1 MEALAAEI
9 RHDREEA
16 IAGAIYGTILT
27 AATMSVVS
35 DKRWDEPFLTSAQ
48 VLVTLAVFWLAHAF
62 AHGVAVR
69 VTEDD
74 PRPHEMIHD
83 LRATWP
89 MVGSAFPQLAPMVL
103 VGLHVFSYDTG
114 LWVAY
119 ALAVGILASYG
130 VVIARRRRLG
140 TAGTV
145 KLVAASGVA
154 GLILIT
160 LKELIH

>member
-1 MEALAAEI
+1 
-9 RHDREEA
+9 
-16 IAGAIYGTILT
+16 
-27 AATMSVVS
+27 MSVVS

-48 VLVTLAVFWLAHAF
+48 VLVTLAVFWLAHSF

-69 VTEDD
+69 VTDD
-74 PRPHEMIHD
+74 EPHPREMVHD
-83 LRATWP
+83 LRASWP
-89 MVGSAFPQLAPMVL
+89 MVAAAFPQLAPMVL
-103 VGLHVFSYDTG
+103 VGLHVFTYDTG

-119 ALAVGILASYG
+119 GLAVATLASYG

-140 TAGTV
+140 TVSTV
-145 KLVAASGVA
+145 RLVAVIGIL

>member
-1 MEALAAEI
+1 MEALAAQT

-35 DKRWDEPFLTSAQ
+35 DKRWDKPFLTSVQ
-48 VLVTLAVFWLAHAF
+48 VLVTLVVFWLAHAF

-69 VTEDD
+69 VTEEEPH
-74 PRPHEMIHD
+74 PREMAHD

-89 MVGSAFPQLAPMVL
+89 MVPSAFPQLAPMVL
-103 VGLHVFSYDTG
+103 VGLNVFSYETG
-114 LWVAY
+114 LWIAYGVAV
-119 ALAVGILASYG
+119 AILASYG

-140 TAGTV
+140 AGGTA
-145 KLVAASGVA
+145 KLVAASGLL

-160 LKELIH
+160 LKEFVH

>member
-1 MEALAAEI
+1 MEAMAAEA

-16 IAGAIYGTILT
+16 ISGAIYGTIIT

-48 VLVTLAVFWLAHAF
+48 VLVTLAVFWLAHSF
-62 AHGVAVR
+62 AQGVAVR

-74 PRPHEMIHD
+74 PRPHEMAHD
-83 LRATWP
+83 LRASWP
-89 MVGSAFPQLAPMVL
+89 MVAAAFPQLAPMVL
-103 VGLHVFSYDTG
+103 VGLDVFSYDTG
-114 LWVAY
+114 LWIA
-119 ALAVGILASYG
+119 YG
-130 VVIARRRRLG
+130 VGVATLAGYGALIARRRRLG

-145 KLVAASGVA
+145 RLVVVIGIL